1 MSNEAQDLFLWDE
14 LFQVGNNK
22 IDSQHKKIIELLNKV
37 ASVFFGFAHDST
49 NDKNILSEAL
59 SELVEYTKYHFEY
72 EENIYRCYLE
82 NSDVLESH
90 QGKHNDLIS
99 IAEEFKFTFD
109 TRPDSFEVEK
119 FISALINWLS
129 VHILREDM
137 YMFIILSSMSNDVS
151 YEESMRLADSEMMG
165 PRGQFAKAVS
175 LMMNA
180 SAALSWNL
188 RREVILYTEA
198 EAKSRAQAASIRK
211 QADELLTAKIAA
223 ENAAIAKSQF
233 LATMSHEIRTPMNGV
248 IGMAQLLEDTSL
260 TDEQKD
266 YLSTITRSGNNL
278 LSIIND
284 ILDFSKLDAEM
295 AELESIS
302 FDLERVCQDC
312 VVLISGNAKDKEI
325 EIILDYHPDC
335 PRHLMGDP
343 SLIRQILLNLLG
355 NAVKFTRVGYIRLGI
370 SCEPGNSGD
379 EQLRLEVEDTGIGL
393 KPKAIENL
401 FDEFTQADSSTT
413 REYGGT
419 GLGLAICRKII
430 SLMDGEIG
438 VNSVYGEGTTFW
450 VQFSLPRAKAPT
462 PIKVTSLKGVRLLL
476 VDDNQEYRR
485 VFKRMFEH
493 MGTRA
498 TIASNPTEMIEK
510 LHAANQTGDPFK
522 IAILDHN
529 MPETS
534 GMELGIQIRNDT
546 EFDDLKLLIFS
557 SIGQKGDAAL
567 FLKAGF
573 NAYLSKLSR
582 YETLRAM
589 LSEILNH
596 SAGDPIITQ
605 HSIEDAIQSDAA
617 APQPSFQASI
627 LLVEDVL
634 PNQIVANKFLTSMG
648 LEVDVAGNGIEAVE
662 AFRNNNYSLIFM
674 DCRMPEMDGYDA
686 TKAIRALEKEDNQSP
701 MPIIALTANAT
712 NDDRKLC
719 EQAGMDDVVT
729 KPFIKT
735 DLSTCLQQWLPQ
747 GKADT

>member
-1 MSNEAQDLFLWDE
+1 LWDE

-109 TRPDSFEVEK
+109 TRPDSFAVEK

-137 YMFIILSSMSNDVS
+137 YMFIIVSSMSNDVS
-151 YEESMRLADSEMMG
+151 YEESKRLADSEMMG
-165 PRGQFAKAVS
+165 PRGKFAKAVS
-175 LMMNA
+175 SMMNA
-180 SAALSWNL
+180 SAALSWSL
-188 RREVILYTEA
+188 RREVILHAEA

-379 EQLRLEVEDTGIGL
+379 EQLCLEVEDTGIGL

-522 IAILDHN
+522 IAILDHY

-596 SAGDPIITQ
+596 LTGDPIITQ

-617 APQPSFQASI
+617 APQQSFQASI

-648 LEVDVAGNGIEAVE
+648 LEVDVVGNGREAVE

-686 TKAIRALEKEDNQSP
+686 TKAIRALEKENNQTP